1 MRFAL
6 CALDIR
12 LVARR
17 HTKKPRGNREA
28 LFRRP
33 SFEQFE
39 PRQMLAADD
48 LYYVSGSPSTNYTV
62 RLTKTGGDA
71 TFNNELN
78 VFVVDDY
85 TGSVNGV
92 APSYNT
98 YFNAVKSLPAGVE
111 RWTAFNNQT
120 PNNTT
125 FDISV
130 PGGTYLSFFT
140 VQNGAVA
147 GAKPA
152 TTWFA
157 DASANSDFSPLEET
171 GEHYAA
177 TYPGAGVIQFGVE
190 DRAVSD
196 GGDNDVNDL
205 LFKIETPTISYSETI
220 GVVATDAE
228 AFEIAPGDSAALGKA
243 TFTFSRS
250 GGSLAAP
257 ATLFLRSAA
266 RRPTASTT

>member
-6 CALDIR
+6 RALDNR

-28 LFRRP
+28 FFRRP

-78 VFVVDDY
+78 IFVVDDY

-92 APSYNT
+92 APGYSS
-98 YFNAVKSLPAGVE
+98 YFNAVKGLTAGGE

-120 PNNTT
+120 PNSNT

-140 VQNGAVA
+140 VQNGTVA

-171 GEHYAA
+171 GEHYSAY
-177 TYPGAGVIQFGVE
+177 YPGAGVVQYGVE
-190 DRAVSD
+190 DRAASD
-196 GGDNDVNDL
+196 GGDNDFNDL
-205 LFKIETPTISYSETI
+205 LFTIETPTISYTETI

-228 AFEIAPGDSAALGKA
+228 AFEIHRA
-243 TFTFSRS
+243 TPRR
-250 GGSLAAP
+250 LAKRPLPFRDP
-257 ATLFLRSAA
+257 AGLS
-266 RRPTASTT
+266 PPP